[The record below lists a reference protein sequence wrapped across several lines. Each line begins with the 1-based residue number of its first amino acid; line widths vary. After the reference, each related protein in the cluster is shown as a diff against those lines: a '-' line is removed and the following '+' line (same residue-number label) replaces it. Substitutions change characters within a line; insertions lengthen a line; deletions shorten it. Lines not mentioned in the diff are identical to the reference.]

1 MDSQP
6 LIIRT
11 CRHILANGLHC
22 QGAAV
27 RGRSCCRHHL
37 DAGTRMRN
45 MARAC
50 RRSLKLR
57 FRILDSPRALAI
69 NRAEVNRVV
78 ATERIDPDAARMML
92 WAMDLCA
99 AALKAEDD
107 LLRRKIRC
115 CNSNQ
120 HYHLPSTPSFS
131 GACLKNHLEVL
142 ESTGGGGGGTATWGP
157 TTVWKRRIPGK
168 QQVLRLRA
176 RPIRKKRGSETQ
188 GERSAQDDKL

>member
-11 CRHILANGLHC
+11 CRHTLASGFHC

-99 AALKAEDD
+99 VALKAEDD
-107 LLRRKIRC
+107 LLRRRNRC
-115 CNSNQ
+115 CKSNQ
-120 HYHLPSTPSFS
+120 HYHLSSTPSFS
-131 GACLKNHLEVL
+131 GECLNNHLELL
-142 ESTGGGGGGTATWGP
+142 ENTGVGGGGAA
-157 TTVWKRRIPGK
+157 RRAPDDC
-168 QQVLRLRA
+168 VEAPASPANRRSFDCALA
-176 RPIRKKRGSETQ
+176 RPAKGAGRQ
-188 GERSAQDDKL
+188 NQPSACSG